1 MSNARGKHKSR
12 GKRRTKKVS
21 KGLRAGARRIRLTA
35 GAKILLGGGALQRK
49 EKAGG
54 FTPDER
60 SDFGKY
66 MQQRQRTIL
75 GER

>member
-21 KGLRAGARRIRLTA
+21 KGLRVGARSISLTRVQLA
-35 GAKILLGGGALQRK
+35 VLGKGQVDSIK
-49 EKAGG
+49 EVEVRQTIG
-54 FTPDER
+54 R
-60 SDFGKY
+60 WMSD
-66 MQQRQRTIL
+66 RQRVIL

>member
-21 KGLRAGARRIRLTA
+21 QGLRVGSRSISLSRVQLAV
-35 GAKILLGGGALQRK
+35 LGKGQVDSIK
-49 EKAGG
+49 EVEVRQTFG
-54 FTPDER
+54 R
-60 SDFGKY
+60 WMSD
-66 MQQRQRTIL
+66 RQRVIL

>member
-21 KGLRAGARRIRLTA
+21 QGLRVGSRSISLRVQLAV
-35 GAKILLGGGALQRK
+35 LGKGQVDSIK
-49 EKAGG
+49 EVEVRQTFG
-54 FTPDER
+54 R
-60 SDFGKY
+60 WMSD
-66 MQQRQRTIL
+66 RQRVIL